1 MGEVQWIKL
10 YVNTFNV
17 SRKLK
22 QIEQM
27 KGGDTIIVVWIKL
40 LCLAG
45 SVNDGGM
52 VYVTPDIPFTVE
64 GLAEELRKPVKA
76 VRQAL
81 DTLARYDQIIM
92 DDAGFIRVSS
102 WDKYQDL
109 DRLEEIRAKDR
120 ERKRVKREQE
130 KQNSKRDNSTDSPRN
145 IRGQST
151 ESPVIE
157 EEGET
162 ESAIHSF
169 ILSRASGEK
178 NDVTDEGADKERVKR
193 ELMGGE
199 LGGGVVFI
207 SSQEFDKLLD
217 ELSLDE
223 LNHYIGIVRDCE
235 LRGQKFKRKTH
246 FQAIME
252 MAMAD
257 RMKDIN
263 YKRRAKKPKGV
274 QPPENSSFDTDE
286 AFTANV
292 KQTFGEDFN
301 LDEFNK
307 N

>member
-1 MGEVQWIKL
+1 MGDVQWIKL

-81 DTLARYDQIIM
+81 DTLVLYEQIVM
-92 DDAGFIRVSS
+92 DDAGFIKVSS
-102 WDKYQDL
+102 WDKYQDV

-120 ERKRVKREQE
+120 ERKRRKKATE
-130 KQNSKRDNSTDSPRN
+130 KNSENSETIPRKFHGNSTDVPDV
-145 IRGQST
+145 
-151 ESPVIE
+151 EEEIE
-157 EEGET
+157 EDKEKEF
-162 ESAIHSF
+162 HSF
-169 ILSRASGEK
+169 DLSRAKEDE
-178 NDVTDEGADKERVKR
+178 NDVTDRARVKR
-193 ELMGGE
+193 ELMGGT
-199 LGGGVVFI
+199 LGGGVVMLSDEETDRLF
-207 SSQEFDKLLD
+207 D

-223 LNHYIGIVRDCE
+223 FNYYVSVVRDCE
-235 LRGQKFKRKTH
+235 LKGQKFKRKTH
-246 FQAIME
+246 YQAIME

-257 RMKDIN
+257 RMKAVSSKKKSGYQSTFD
-263 YKRRAKKPKGV
+263 AK
-274 QPPENSSFDTDE
+274 EMFE
-286 AFTANV
+286 ANV
-292 KQTFGEDFN
+292 RQTFGDNF
-301 LDEFNK
+301 DK
-307 N
+307 